1 MKKLYLL
8 VLLVLLSSLLC
19 YGTSNAWEFKPFNDW
34 DKAEKALFASNCV
47 FRTVDMLQTNDIFAR
62 KDEGYYEMNPL
73 IDAGVNKFGTKFIP
87 IWFVSMGVAEYLIID
102 ALPHKYRKIALGVTN
117 AVSLGLIYNNNR
129 IGLGLNFSF

>member
-1 MKKLYLL
+1 MCHKAY
-8 VLLVLLSSLLC
+8 
-19 YGTSNAWEFKPFNDW
+19 AWEFRPFNDW
-34 DKAEKALFASNCV
+34 DKTEKALFASSCV
-47 FRTVDMLQTNDIFAR
+47 LRTVDMLQTNDIYNR
-62 KDEGYYEMNPL
+62 EDEGYHEINPL

-87 IWFVSMGVAEYLIID
+87 VWFITGTIAEYLILD